1 MTVPAEAGRPRAG
14 RTRVGAKALRAVATA
29 VTAEA
34 MGVDTRDVSVDLV
47 DDDGLL
53 GVSVT
58 TAIALPSLAGP
69 QRTTTTALDRAAETQ
84 TVVRDRMLALTGSTV
99 GTVDLRLTTARIST
113 TAARRVDRR
122 NR

>member
-58 TAIALPSLAGP
+58 TAIALPSLAGL

>member
-14 RTRVGAKALRAVATA
+14 RTRVGVKALRAVATA